1 MSTERGSWVT
11 KAPQPHALGH
21 AGLVGPGGRLD
32 PIGGF
37 GPARDAVAPVPDGG
51 PVPGGSP
58 RLGMHEAC
66 VLGKTT
72 SPAPA

>member
-11 KAPQPHALGH
+11 KAPHPHPLGH
-21 AGLVGPGGRLD
+21 AGLGGRLD

-37 GPARDAVAPVPDGG
+37 GPARDTVA

-66 VLGKTT
+66 VLGTTT